1 MRLRNNYGGKIFW
14 RAFKADDTAYV
25 VGKHQGSIAPEGT
38 DEWRDDSFSKI
49 KVEVK
54 TGDIV
59 FSKQVLAW
67 AGRLFDM
74 ADDLVVDGNGK
85 LDTAK
90 VSRAEGNPVVV
101 QRTDVQFFDAR
112 KFNEATSREITF
124 SIENAFSTSEG
135 FQQSH
140 EHSQTWSAGGKVGG
154 EIGKKNKG
162 SGGAEISVQFEDKV
176 VDTLQTA
183 YQDQVTTVWK
193 QSVSDT
199 FTFRPGKIYAIEV
212 AWRVKLQEG
221 VVSYFGEATAYSVVA
236 SAHGTLTTPSAFES
250 VAEMP
255 KSLREQFESY
265 HRAD

>member
-1 MRLRNNYGGKIFW
+1 MRIKNDFKETIYW
-14 RAFKADDTAYV
+14 RAFKGDDTVYI
-25 VGKHQGSIAPEGT
+25 VGLNQGSIAPKGT
-38 DEWRDDSFSKI
+38 GEWRDDSFPNI

-59 FSKQVLAW
+59 FSKQVLAP
-67 AGRLFDM
+67 AGRRFGM
-74 ADDLVVDGNGK
+74 GDDLVVDSKGK

-90 VSRAEGNPVVV
+90 VARREITPVIV
-101 QRTDVQFFDAR
+101 QRTDLQFFDAR
-112 KFNEATSREITF
+112 NFNEATTREITF
-124 SIENAFSTSEG
+124 SIENAFSASEG

-140 EHSQTWSAGGKVGG
+140 EHSQTWTAGGKVGG

-162 SGGAEISVQFEDKV
+162 SARAEVSVRFEDKV
-176 VDTLQTA
+176 VDALASA
-183 YQDQVTTVWK
+183 YTKQVTTVWK

-212 AWRVKLQEG
+212 TWRVQLHEG
-221 VVSYFGEATAYSVVA
+221 DVSYFGEKTSYSVVS

-255 KSLREQFESY
+255 EKLREQFESY
-265 HRAD
+265 HRHD